1 MMLMNWEIKK
11 NVKLDVNCH
20 SWLSWIWIETYIQ
33 IDLENITQILK
44 TADPIRNCI
53 SIRCISDVTNKRA
66 VFCSVHTEAVYTV
79 YSTYVLI
86 INSCEFTLATSV
98 LHLLYCVDSRVNT
111 QTPNSK

>member
-33 IDLENITQILK
+33 IDLENIAQILK

-53 SIRCISDVTNKRA
+53 SITCIGNVTNKR
-66 VFCSVHTEAVYTV
+66 S
-79 YSTYVLI
+79 
-86 INSCEFTLATSV
+86 SV
-98 LHLLYCVDSRVNT
+98 LCVQKLCILCTVLT
-111 QTPNSK
+111 Y

>member
-44 TADPIRNCI
+44 TADPIRNCK
-53 SIRCISDVTNKRA
+53 SITCIGNVTNKR
-66 VFCSVHTEAVYTV
+66 S
-79 YSTYVLI
+79 
-86 INSCEFTLATSV
+86 SV
-98 LHLLYCVDSRVNT
+98 LYVQKLCILCTVRMY
-111 QTPNSK
+111 